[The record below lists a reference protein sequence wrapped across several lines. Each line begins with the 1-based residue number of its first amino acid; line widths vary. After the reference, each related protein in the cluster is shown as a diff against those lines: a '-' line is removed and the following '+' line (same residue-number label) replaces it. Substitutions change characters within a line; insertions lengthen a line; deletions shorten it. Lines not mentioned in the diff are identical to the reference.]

1 MITNEN
7 KVPLKDMLPIEIQEV
22 INTDIIELETFM
34 HKFEGEE
41 FMHTSAWQPLNCG
54 EAIFSTSIYRQKPKV
69 LSPRELHIEVANMSE
84 SSGQR
89 IDKAGV
95 MKLIKRLEGYKDD

>member
-1 MITNEN
+1 MITNDN
-7 KVPLKDMLPIEIQEV
+7 KVPLKDLPA
-22 INTDIIELETFM
+22 
-34 HKFEGEE
+34 EE
-41 FMHTSAWQPLNCG
+41 FKALHLLSRKDVEVLSCEAWWVAHDIGALTIDC
-54 EAIFSTSIYRQKPKV
+54 IYRQKPKV